1 MVLMERDYEIMQEL
15 ERWRF
20 CLGRHLK
27 VLADFDG
34 TRACDRRLKKL
45 IEAGYIERKKV
56 LYGVPSLYTLTYK
69 GKTLLSKPVRKD
81 KIKIEQITHDI
92 GVLDTAIYFIK
103 VKGIEA
109 SKIVT
114 EKELHRADGFGVRK
128 HHPDFVYEQDGKYH
142 CVEVEITLKAVKR
155 IEKNIEDN
163 FMTYESQT
171 WVIPKSEL
179 KIKNV
184 TETSKEKYTD
194 ICTIEYEEVKRYVS
208 GLHDSSV

>member
-1 MVLMERDYEIMQEL
+1 M
-15 ERWRF
+15 
-20 CLGRHLK
+20 
-27 VLADFDG
+27 
-34 TRACDRRLKKL
+34 
-45 IEAGYIERKKV
+45 
-56 LYGVPSLYTLTYK
+56 
-69 GKTLLSKPVRKD
+69 LSKSVRKD
-81 KIKIEQITHDI
+81 KIKIEQIAHDI

-103 VKGIEA
+103 VRSVEA

-114 EKELHRADGFGVRK
+114 EKELHRADGFGVRR
-128 HHPDFVYEQDGKYH
+128 HHPDFVYERDGKVH
-142 CVEVEITLKAVKR
+142 CVEVELSLKAVKR